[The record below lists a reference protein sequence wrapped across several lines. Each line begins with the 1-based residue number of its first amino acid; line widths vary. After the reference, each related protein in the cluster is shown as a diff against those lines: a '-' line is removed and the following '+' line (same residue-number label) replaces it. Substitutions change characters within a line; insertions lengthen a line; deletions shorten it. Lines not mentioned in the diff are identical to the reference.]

1 MHIKLFFISK
11 AYHDHFFQEVE
22 ITLFHLPK
30 PTKHH
35 LDTLE
40 QLLSKI
46 EKDFSLSNADL
57 QSRASIAIKLDSILT
72 QFIPGNHFVILLS

>member
-1 MHIKLFFISK
+1 ML
-11 AYHDHFFQEVE
+11 QEVE

-40 QLLSKI
+40 QLLIKI

-57 QSRASIAIKLDSILT
+57 QSRASIEIKLDAILKK
-72 QFIPGNHFVILLS
+72 FIPGKGTFINDVMQGRGGCNIWA